1 MLPKDFLTPIDGTN
15 ECSVC
20 VRKTT
25 DSFWTM
31 GTAGMRGYYMG
42 FDTETAKIS
51 VTPFAGSD
59 KETVKEGIKPTRVLG
74 LNILTVSLLS
84 SGIGVFVL
92 ALIILIIFAF
102 CQYMVTAKTSSQS
115 GEKKLK
121 ESPAKNQLENLSQE
135 QLVSLISVL
144 QNGQKISEVKD

>member
-1 MLPKDFLTPIDGTN
+1 MTNLALLIDGKWFEMLPKDFLTPIDGTN

-31 GTAGMRGYYMG
+31 GTVGMRGYYMG
-42 FDTETAKIS
+42 FDSETAKIS

-59 KETVKEGIKPTRVLG
+59 KDTVKEGTKPTRVLG
-74 LNILTVSLLS
+74 LNITTVSLLS

-92 ALIILIIFAF
+92 ALIILVVFAF
-102 CQYMVTAKTSSQS
+102 CQYMVTAKTSQS
-115 GEKKLK
+115 GDKKLK
-121 ESPAKNQLENLSQE
+121 ASSAKNQLENLTQE
-135 QLVSLISVL
+135 
-144 QNGQKISEVKD
+144 